1 MLWRLLSWLNDL
13 RLDKVGMGVSQ
24 LAEYMSRQ
32 VEDFEDLREDEK
44 EKIKKRG
51 GTSFPKQI
59 YSCQESTTI
68 QPNHFQ
74 PCSNPERERKKKK
87 PFVAGIISPSHPPP
101 ASAPPD
107 IINIQTKCKEK
118 EILPVERLLI

>member
-1 MLWRLLSWLNDL
+1 ML
-13 RLDKVGMGVSQ
+13 
-24 LAEYMSRQ
+24 RQ
-32 VEDFEDLREDEK
+32 VEDFENLREDEK
-44 EKIKKRG
+44 EKLKKRG

-68 QPNHFQ
+68 QPNHIQ
-74 PCSNPERERKKKK
+74 PCSNPEREREKN

-107 IINIQTKCKEK
+107 IIKIQTKRKEK
-118 EILPVERLLI
+118 EILLVEKLLI